1 MPATESPREDV
12 QAEAA
17 PARGSS
23 RNGAPRTSGDVD
35 PGRMLALL
43 WGPRDRPGRS
53 GLTVAS
59 IVESAI
65 RLADADGL
73 DALSM
78 RGIAGDL
85 GVGTMSLYTHV
96 PGKPALIEL
105 MVDTVAGQVY
115 AGSDEP
121 SGRPGEWRSA
131 LAFIARHNWDGY
143 LRHPW
148 LLAVP
153 AGRPVLGPNIS
164 RKYEVE
170 LRPLDGIGLSD
181 IEMDSVLT
189 LLLVHAEGM
198 ARWQVSLDQARRQSG
213 ESDLDWWTTISPTLA
228 TLMDSSAFPL
238 GSRVGTAAGEYHQS
252 SGDPAHIMEFG
263 LERILD
269 GVQNLIARHTGGP
282 AAMAP

>member
-1 MPATESPREDV
+1 VPGTESPRDDSP
-12 QAEAA
+12 AEARA
-17 PARGSS
+17 SRGGPRHGGDLDPA
-23 RNGAPRTSGDVD
+23 
-35 PGRMLALL
+35 RMLALL

-53 GLTVAS
+53 GLTVAA
-59 IVESAI
+59 IVAAAI

-73 DALSM
+73 EALSM
-78 RGIAGDL
+78 RAIAGDL

-115 AGSDEP
+115 AGPDQP
-121 SGRPGEWRSA
+121 SARQGDWRTA
-131 LAFIARHNWDGY
+131 LAFIARRNWDGY

-164 RKYEVE
+164 RKYESE
-170 LRPLDGIGLSD
+170 LRPLNGIGLSD

-228 TLMDSSAFPL
+228 TLMDASAFPL
-238 GSRVGTAAGEYHQS
+238 SSRVGTAAGEYHQS
-252 SGDPAHIMEFG
+252 SGDPAHAMEFG

-269 GVQNLIARHTGGP
+269 GVQDLIARNTGGS

>member
-1 MPATESPREDV
+1 
-12 QAEAA
+12 
-17 PARGSS
+17 
-23 RNGAPRTSGDVD
+23 
-35 PGRMLALL
+35 MLALL

-53 GLTVAS
+53 GLTVAA

-73 DALSM
+73 EALSM
-78 RGIAGDL
+78 RGIAADL

-105 MVDTVAGQVY
+105 MVDTVAGRVY

-121 SGRPGEWRSA
+121 SNQSGGWRPA
-131 LAFIARHNWDGY
+131 LAFIARRNWDGY
-143 LRHPW
+143 LRHSW
-148 LLAVP
+148 LLEVP
-153 AGRPVLGPNIS
+153 AGRPVLGPNVS
-164 RKYEVE
+164 RKYEKE
-170 LRPLDGIGLSD
+170 LGPLDGVGLSD
-181 IEMDSVLT
+181 VEMDSVLT

-198 ARWQVSLDQARRQSG
+198 ARWKVSLEQARRQSG

-228 TLMDSSAFPL
+228 TMMDRSAFPL

-252 SGDPAHIMEFG
+252 SGDPAHAMEFG

-269 GVQNLIARHTGGP
+269 GVRDLIARNTGHP

>member
-1 MPATESPREDV
+1 
-12 QAEAA
+12 
-17 PARGSS
+17 
-23 RNGAPRTSGDVD
+23 
-35 PGRMLALL
+35 MLALL

-53 GLTVAS
+53 GLTVAA

-73 DALSM
+73 EALSM
-78 RGIAGDL
+78 RSIAGDL

-96 PGKPALIEL
+96 PGRPALIEL
-105 MVDTVAGQVY
+105 MVDTVAGRVY
-115 AGSDEP
+115 AAPDQP
-121 SGRPGEWRSA
+121 SADPADWRTG
-131 LAFIARHNWDGY
+131 LAVIARSNWDGY

-164 RKYEVE
+164 RKYEAE

-181 IEMDSVLT
+181 VEMDSVLT

-198 ARWQVSLDQARRQSG
+198 ARWQVSLDRARRQSG
-213 ESDLDWWTTISPTLA
+213 ESDLDWWADISPALA
-228 TLMDSSAFPL
+228 TVMDSAAFPL

-252 SGDPAHIMEFG
+252 SGDPAHAMEFG

-269 GVQNLIARHTGGP
+269 GVHDLIARNTGGS